1 MVLRVDFNVRHQLV
15 HATEV
20 YPIYLS
26 ITSSD
31 NTPKI
36 SYLCICASLKPN
48 HLSTYVGG
56 SYHYLVG
63 FYGAYP
69 NSNIELKCWMRII
82 KSKQT

>member
-1 MVLRVDFNVRHQLV
+1 MYDINWH
-15 HATEV
+15 HATKV

-31 NTPKI
+31 NIPKF
-36 SYLCICASLKPN
+36 SYLCICRGN
-48 HLSTYVGG
+48 
-56 SYHYLVG
+56 YHYLVG

-82 KSKQT
+82 NSKQT